1 MSDIQSDQNSFFIG
15 WQDEA
20 PKPYAK
26 AVRRFVSAAVIL
38 VLLTA
43 VLLVLSQRGFVDSVF
58 ELGKLSTHEGILVKA
73 PVPMLKVP
81 IGKDANGNTQY
92 NSMILIG
99 FGKFG
104 AESTLADIEEIQEQ
118 NLDGKTVKLEG
129 TLIHYQGKKALE
141 LTQGVDAFAGFGANQ
156 GIYSLKRTDIGTV
169 SLRGEI
175 LDPKCALGVM
185 KPGYGKPH
193 RSCAVRCLSGGI
205 PPILRVANKNGE
217 TNYCIVV
224 GEDGQLANEKLL
236 DYVADQVQ
244 LCGRLE
250 EQDDWLVL
258 YTDPQSDLYRLKPYW
273 MDGEIP
279 MCGDE

>member
-1 MSDIQSDQNSFFIG
+1 MSDTSFNQNNFYIG
-15 WQDEA
+15 WQEKA

-26 AVRRFVSAAVIL
+26 AVNRFVGTAVIL

-43 VLLVLSQRGFVDSVF
+43 TLLVLTQRGFVDSVF
-58 ELGKLSTHEGILVKA
+58 ELGKLSTHEGILIKA

-81 IGKDANGNTQY
+81 IGSKADGTPLY
-92 NSMILIG
+92 NSMLLIG

-104 AESTLADIEEIQEQ
+104 AKATLADIEEAQEQ
-118 NLDGKTVKLEG
+118 DLGGKTVKLEG

-141 LTQGVDAFAGFGANQ
+141 LTKGVEAFAGFGKNK
-156 GIYSLKRTDIGTV
+156 IIHELKKTNIGAV

-224 GEDGQLANEKLL
+224 GEDGQLVNQELL

-250 EQDDWLVL
+250 QQDDWLVL
-258 YTDPQSDLYRLKPYW
+258 YTDPKSDLYRLKPYW
-273 MDGEIP
+273 MEGEIP
-279 MCGDE
+279 MCNTK